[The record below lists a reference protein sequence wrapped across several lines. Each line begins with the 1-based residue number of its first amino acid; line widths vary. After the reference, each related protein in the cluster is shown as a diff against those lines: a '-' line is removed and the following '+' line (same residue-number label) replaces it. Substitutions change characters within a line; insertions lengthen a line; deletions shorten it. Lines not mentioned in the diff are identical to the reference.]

1 MPASV
6 FIETTIPSY
15 YYETRKDRRTADWRA
30 QTRLWWDK
38 YAPTYTLVTSDFVI
52 AEYLRAPTAK
62 SARAARFF
70 SGVTVLPVPARFEA
84 VVNAYIEAKVMPADE
99 LGDAA
104 HLAAASLHGID
115 FILTWNCRHLA
126 NANKARHI
134 RAVNTRL
141 GLPTPIIA
149 TPFEVIPE

>member
-6 FIETTIPSY
+6 FIETTIPSFY
-15 YYETRKDRRTADWRA
+15 FETRTDRRAVDWRA

-38 YAPTYTLVTSDFVI
+38 HRTSYALVTSDFVV
-52 AEYLRAPTAK
+52 AEFLRSPGAK
-62 SARAARFF
+62 SAQAGRFF
-70 SGVTVLPVPARFEA
+70 ADIRSLPTPERFNEVVEA
-84 VVNAYIEAKVMPADE
+84 YMTEKVMPADA

-104 HLAAASLHGID
+104 HLAMASLHGID

-134 RAVNTRL
+134 SSINRRL
-141 GLPTPIIA
+141 GVSTPIIA
-149 TPFEVIPE
+149 TPFEIVPE